1 MSEKKIDTI
10 VSGEIFD
17 IPPYL
22 IKPNPSLARTDF
34 PDTSLVSLADSI
46 RRYGIL
52 QPLAIRLSKNGRYEL
67 VAGERRLRAALL
79 LEMATV
85 PCVIIG
91 DCGDFEYLSVV
102 ENIQREKLNMFDE
115 ARAIRRLFE
124 RSGRDIGKT
133 SKLLSIGEYELCRKL
148 RLCEFSR
155 AEMQAILH
163 LGISEQE
170 ALIYLDVPQSLRYY
184 TIKLCAERG
193 YSYSEASFLCSA
205 IAEKNLLSPDELENF
220 ANKLLHP
227 TAKESKKDKDSE
239 PAKEQKQEDKKFT
252 VVLRDLNSFEVS
264 LKRHCKIL
272 ESAGC
277 KTSISIQKGGNKT
290 TYTVTVETH

>member
-1 MSEKKIDTI
+1 MSEKKIDTV
-10 VSGEIFD
+10 VSSEIFD

-46 RRYGIL
+46 RRYGML
-52 QPLAIRLSKNGRYEL
+52 QPLAIRLSENGRYEL

-91 DCGDFEYLSVV
+91 ECGNFEYLSVV

-124 RSGRDIGKT
+124 RSGRDTVKT
-133 SKLLSIGEYELCRKL
+133 SMLLSISEYDLYQKL

-163 LGISEQE
+163 LGISEAQT
-170 ALIYLDVPQSLRYY
+170 LIYLDVPHSLRYY
-184 TIKLCAERG
+184 TIKLCAEKG
-193 YSYSEASFLCSA
+193 YSYTEASLLCSA
-205 IAEKNLLSPDELENF
+205 VAEKTSLSPDELESF
-220 ANKLLHP
+220 ADKLLNY
-227 TAKESKKDKDSE
+227 TVKESKNSE
-239 PAKEQKQEDKKFT
+239 DYKYEKQEQEDKKIR
-252 VVLRDLNSFEVS
+252 VVLHDLHSFEVS

-277 KTSISIQKGGNKT
+277 KTNISTQKGGNIA
-290 TYTVTVETH
+290 TYTITVETH